1 MSISSTKPFLLTGI
15 VEMDTERG
23 EPFLMGRERCNGFDS
38 MCINVRLIVCPY
50 M

>member
-23 EPFLMGRERCNGFDS
+23 EPFLRVEEA
-38 MCINVRLIVCPY
+38 VPVK
-50 M
+50 